1 MGKHKVWKNIY
12 LGKISIGKM
21 YIYGKC
27 LWENIYLL
35 KISMGK
41 CIFKENFYGKIYIYG
56 KYLSEKY
63 IFIENIYGKMYI
75 YGKYLWENVYLWK
88 ISMGKCI
95 FREKSKLVS
104 PSSFRRT
111 LLEKQIINYFC
122 FDQNNSVES
131 EQKRIWISST
141 FHLFKKQSKPGV
153 GC

>member
-1 MGKHKVWKNIY
+1 M
-12 LGKISIGKM
+12 
-21 YIYGKC
+21 
-27 LWENIYLL
+27 ENIYRKNVYLW

-41 CIFKENFYGKIYIYG
+41 CIFMENFYGKIYI
-56 KYLSEKY
+56 
-63 IFIENIYGKMYI
+63 FIENIYRKNIYLWKISMGKCIFFMEDFYGKIYI

-111 LLEKQIINYFC
+111 HLEKQIINYFC

-131 EQKRIWISST
+131 EQNEFGLVLPFIYSRNKDVDIKR
-141 FHLFKKQSKPGV
+141 F
-153 GC
+153 CRY

>member
-1 MGKHKVWKNIY
+1 LYKYRAENLRI
-12 LGKISIGKM
+12 IF
-21 YIYGKC
+21 
-27 LWENIYLL
+27 LWENIYLW
-35 KISMGK
+35 KIS
-41 CIFKENFYGKIYIYG
+41 IGKIYIYR
-56 KYLSEKY
+56 
-63 IFIENIYGKMYI
+63 
-75 YGKYLWENVYLWK
+75 KYLWENVYLWK

-95 FREKSKLVS
+95 CREKSKLVS